1 MTAEPVALLR
11 RIDDE
16 LLAQH
21 PDLYGDDPTERAVS
35 FAYALAT
42 SPVWARVRRH
52 AVLAVRPQPHP
63 TVALFGVLANED
75 RPLTDAL
82 GWHTDACL
90 RRLRPVGYAE
100 AERACET
107 LAEKLRDRFSDDVL
121 AASSLVGVPRGGLIV
136 AGLLAYA
143 LGLPSQQVGTLPAEG
158 GRLLVVDD
166 CVLSGARLARWLD
179 ANPGPPVVAVHL
191 ASVPSCRE
199 AIVAQHPRV
208 SDCVAAL
215 DLLDHA
221 PEHGEGWHERWRTRS
236 PGDMWTGDPDYVV
249 FPWNEPDAAVWNAER
264 QVAERAWR
272 IVPPSWCLK
281 NRAAGGGAPAEV
293 QVIDTG
299 TDGPH
304 GPADSTLWA
313 DLDGAV
319 VVAGLGDER
328 AIRLTGV
335 AAVCWRELVRHG
347 HAEATGQAVA
357 AIYDAPEDVVRSD
370 VARLVE
376 RLAARGLLRSR

>member
-11 RIDDE
+11 HIDDE

-21 PDLYGDDPTERAVS
+21 PELYGDDPRQRAVA
-35 FAYALAT
+35 FAHALAT
-42 SPVWARVRRH
+42 SAVWARLRRH
-52 AVLAVRPQPHP
+52 AVLAVRPQPEP
-63 TVALFGVLANED
+63 MVAVFGVVSDED
-75 RPLTDAL
+75 RPLADAF
-82 GWHTDACL
+82 GWHTDALL

-100 AERACET
+100 AERACEI
-107 LAEKLRDRFSDDVL
+107 LAAKLRARLDDEVL
-121 AASSLVGVPRGGLIV
+121 AASSVVGVPRGGLVV

-143 LGLPSQQVGTLPAEG
+143 LGLPSRRVGGLPAEG

-208 SDCVAAL
+208 SDCLAAV
-215 DLLDHA
+215 DLTDHA
-221 PEHGEGWHERWRTRS
+221 PEHGEGWHERWSTRS
-236 PGDMWTGDPDYVV
+236 PGDLWTGDPDHVV
-249 FPWNEPDAAVWNAER
+249 FPWNEPDSAVWNTER

-272 IVPPSWCLK
+272 VVPPSWCLK
-281 NRAAGGGAPAEV
+281 NRAEGGSAPDEV
-293 QVIDTG
+293 QVNASG
-299 TDGPH
+299 ADGPH
-304 GPADSTLWA
+304 GPADRVVWA

-319 VVAGLGDER
+319 VVAGPGDER

-347 HAEATGQAVA
+347 NAQPAGHAVA
-357 AIYDAPEDVVRSD
+357 ASYDAPEDVVQDD

-376 RLAARGLLRSR
+376 RLAVRGLLRSQ